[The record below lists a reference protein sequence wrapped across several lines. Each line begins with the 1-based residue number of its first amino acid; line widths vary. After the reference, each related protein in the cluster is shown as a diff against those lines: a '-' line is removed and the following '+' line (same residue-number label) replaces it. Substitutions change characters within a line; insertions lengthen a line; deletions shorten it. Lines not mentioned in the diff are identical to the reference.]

1 MGDQVVGH
9 CFDRTSQ
16 IKRRI
21 APSGTTSRLGGRI
34 DKMAYAG
41 DLQGNFACQQI
52 GLFHEP
58 VMPACP
64 ALFFACLHIG
74 EKNAIQGIDANLE
87 TEHYI

>member
-1 MGDQVVGH
+1 
-9 CFDRTSQ
+9 
-16 IKRRI
+16 
-21 APSGTTSRLGGRI
+21 
-34 DKMAYAG
+34 MAYAG
-41 DLQGNFACQQI
+41 DLQGNFACQQT